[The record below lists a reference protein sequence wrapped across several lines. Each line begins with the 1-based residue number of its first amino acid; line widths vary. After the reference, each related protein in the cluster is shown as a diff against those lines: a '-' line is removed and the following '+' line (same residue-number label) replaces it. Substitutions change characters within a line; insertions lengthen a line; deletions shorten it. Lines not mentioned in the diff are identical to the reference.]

1 MEVVFLKILNMGI
14 AASWL
19 IAAVMVL
26 RLLLKKA
33 PRWITCILWAFVAVR
48 LVCPFSFETVFSLI
62 PSTETVS
69 PDIAYSDSPAIDSG
83 VNFIDNAI
91 NPMIGETFAPKPEES
106 ANPLQIWLFVASV
119 VWIGGMLVL
128 ISYAIISCWRLRRRV
143 RAAVP
148 LRDNIWICDDIK
160 TPFILGVVRPRI
172 YLPSDTDKAEES
184 YILAHELAHLR
195 RHDNC
200 WKPLGFALLAVYWFH
215 PLVWAAYILLCRDIE
230 LACDEKVIRN
240 FGIEDKKAYSQALLS
255 CSVSRGAVMACP
267 LQFGEVGVKERVKS
281 VLNYKKPGFWIILTA
296 ILVCGVVAV
305 CFLTNPR
312 ASEEEVVSRQISVYG
327 VVRELETEP
336 GRLVLEIPYAGTVE
350 IPDAKEIYPY
360 YEPGEEGFA
369 GLTAGQ
375 LVQII
380 FPVNTEV
387 YVMETYPARYS
398 VAAEEIVAMSSGG
411 FYLLKDGDQCLLGF
425 PRGRLS
431 DSTDLL
437 AGDTLNIYLHT
448 ENTDEESQ
456 EGNRIP
462 LLASATVLSLGEES
476 DIPMIYVK
484 LSAEN
489 ARRFLEAW
497 GSSLGMTLEYES
509 ENDTVGGVSEVGT
522 AESGESRDGGQFLGS
537 DGEFHGYVTELVEN
551 RVSVDVQLWITPDDE
566 EWKSEYDDAAGFAV
580 VDAGNENMEYLLDES
595 CVYSVLENHWQP
607 RIELTGEE
615 FAEYVKENTDFP
627 VLWIFTLK
635 NGKVIRIEEQYRP

>member
-83 VNFIDNAI
+83 VNLIDNAI

-106 ANPLQIWLFVASV
+106 ANPLQIWLFAASV

-143 RAAVP
+143 GTAIP

-240 FGIEDKKAYSQALLS
+240 FGMECCGQA
-255 CSVSRGAVMACP
+255 
-267 LQFGEVGVKERVKS
+267 
-281 VLNYKKPGFWIILTA
+281 
-296 ILVCGVVAV
+296 
-305 CFLTNPR
+305 FL
-312 ASEEEVVSRQISVYG
+312 
-327 VVRELETEP
+327 
-336 GRLVLEIPYAGTVE
+336 
-350 IPDAKEIYPY
+350 
-360 YEPGEEGFA
+360 
-369 GLTAGQ
+369 
-375 LVQII
+375 
-380 FPVNTEV
+380 
-387 YVMETYPARYS
+387 
-398 VAAEEIVAMSSGG
+398 
-411 FYLLKDGDQCLLGF
+411 
-425 PRGRLS
+425 
-431 DSTDLL
+431 
-437 AGDTLNIYLHT
+437 
-448 ENTDEESQ
+448 
-456 EGNRIP
+456 
-462 LLASATVLSLGEES
+462 
-476 DIPMIYVK
+476 
-484 LSAEN
+484 
-489 ARRFLEAW
+489 
-497 GSSLGMTLEYES
+497 
-509 ENDTVGGVSEVGT
+509 
-522 AESGESRDGGQFLGS
+522 
-537 DGEFHGYVTELVEN
+537 
-551 RVSVDVQLWITPDDE
+551 
-566 EWKSEYDDAAGFAV
+566 
-580 VDAGNENMEYLLDES
+580 
-595 CVYSVLENHWQP
+595 
-607 RIELTGEE
+607 
-615 FAEYVKENTDFP
+615 
-627 VLWIFTLK
+627 
-635 NGKVIRIEEQYRP
+635 